1 MLVKF
6 DSEAGS
12 FIMDGSNAVQL
23 LKAMGHS
30 GTVPGAI
37 LPADIP
43 GALER
48 LKSIV
53 EKSGHKGNAHEA
65 NSAINKSAGGESKA
79 ETETDAQVS
88 LRQRAFP
95 LIELLTRAAARD
107 KEVVWR

>member
-12 FIMDGSNAVQL
+12 FIMDGGIAVQL

-43 GALER
+43 GALAR

-53 EKSGHKGNAHEA
+53 EKSVHKGNANDA
-65 NSAINKSAGGESKA
+65 ASAINKSARGESKA
-79 ETETDAQVS
+79 ETEAQVS